1 MSTTKVLTG
10 TKFSKVQGALLMV
23 FSKLSKNLSLEHGNS
38 GNLLLKSLF
47 GVIGLMA
54 LLLGACIFYIVRG
67 NVGAKTRY
75 SVKTFAP
82 QGEVPEWTDFSMT
95 FSEAIVDKSRVGTEV
110 PAEALRFTPAVQGTA
125 RWVAADR
132 IGFFLDAPLAPA
144 AEYTVKLTSEINPS
158 EVFQLTG
165 QKEFKFATEPF
176 AVQQTRMEFRNDGA
190 REYAIGFGTITFN
203 YPVTTADLK
212 AHLSIEL
219 DDGTEIPYQIQTN
232 TLTARAIT
240 FETKRIKRSNVNQ
253 EIRVKVEKGFKCTGG
268 EIGLEKANVTLV
280 ILRGRGT
287 LGVTYSDVR
296 ESDGTP
302 YISVSFN
309 APVLSDSVESYLEVS
324 PAVDYQVTSN
334 YRNIKIHGDFKRRT
348 TYTLKIRRGLTARN
362 DAVLKQDYMTQLRI
376 PDIRPQLRFLGAGF
390 FLARKGHLNL
400 GLATI
405 NVKRV
410 NLDIEKVFANN
421 LIYVSRLDRWSQW
434 SRNLGKPVHSEVLDI
449 PPQLNEEVTTP
460 LSLENYLSDEHVGIF
475 KVVVRNADSRWN
487 SAHQWVLIT
496 DLGISAKR
504 AGDNLYV
511 WVKSLATGKPVPS
524 AQVKLI
530 SDNNQTLLT
539 GTTNWAGFVEFT
551 DVAEKTNNFIPFMI
565 TVANRDDLAFVQLDR
580 HEIATADFNIAGP
593 AYLQKGYE
601 AFLYTNR
608 GVYRPGETVQLA
620 GIVRGPKQMPAESL
634 PTRIEVLAPDG
645 RIMRELRQQT
655 NKSGACDL
663 KIPIPD
669 YALTGNYIAKM
680 KIADRVVGRVQF
692 QVEEFMP
699 DRMKVALT
707 TGKSTYK
714 LGETLNVEVNAT
726 NLFGPPAVGRRVQA
740 SCQLQAVPFIVSE
753 DTVPSGTDVTKWRSF
768 VFGNHTK
775 QFESQRIE
783 LGEAKTDAEGKAR
796 YQFTVPSTLKAPSL
810 LNGVLTASVS
820 EIGGRAV
827 TASHRVVIHPY
838 SHYVGLRR
846 TTTGEVKINQPLHF
860 DYVAVDDVMAVAA
873 GRALKLTLYKV
884 HWNTILRQNSAGRY
898 EYVSEPQTT
907 EVETYALTSAETAQ
921 TLTLTPSDYGR
932 YRVNL
937 EDIESTATAE
947 MGFYV
952 SGWRN
957 APVSMEHPTRLDL
970 TLDKPVYR
978 PGATAKL
985 SIKAPFSGTL
995 LLTVERDR
1003 VLSHRTIVMKENTAT
1018 LSIPVR
1024 DNYKPNVYVSG
1035 TLTRSISMDTVSTVD
1050 KKSLLP
1056 ARAFGVVPLKIDA
1069 TRSRLSIEMSV
1080 KAKDAAGATDDI
1092 PLQANAAADISESGE
1107 VVVLPNSEVD
1117 IMFRVQGRRSW
1128 QKYDVCIAAVDEG
1141 ILALTD
1147 FQTPNPHDYFYQ
1159 QRGLKTRSFDLYGG
1173 ILPEIA
1179 DVTDNSSPGG
1189 DAAFALQRRQRL
1201 NTSSIRRVKPVSLW
1215 SGFVKTDGNGRGSV
1229 RFKIPQFSGKLRLM
1243 AVAFAGSNYGATEA
1257 YLTVRE
1263 PIVLT
1268 PTFPRFLAGGDKIR
1282 VPVTLFNGTGDD
1294 GEFSVTL
1301 QAVGDVQLLSASSE
1315 PSAINLQSSL
1325 KEGSLATTRNSLAE
1339 NDQLKRE
1346 KSLSI
1351 NKKVEAGIEAQVFFD
1366 IGVQDAIGEVNFNL
1380 SARGNG
1386 ETTKMDVEL
1395 PLRSVAPPVTKT
1407 GHGAVRAGKS
1417 VDFIFPSNLIPN
1429 SSEFSLTLSPFP
1441 NVAFANSLRYLV
1453 RYPYGCLEQTT
1464 SKVFPLLY
1472 FSDLARTVEPML
1484 AAEGTVDY
1492 YITSGIT
1499 KLESMLMSSNQF
1511 SYWPGGTYVNPWSS
1525 IYGSHFL
1532 VEARKAGYEVADRV
1546 YDAMLEGLKARAK
1559 FSPDMES
1566 EKDAKKVK
1574 TEIALATYA
1583 SYVLAAAGQPD
1594 RGTMHYLK
1602 NRGAG
1607 GLSDYSY
1614 FQLAGAFALSGELE
1628 TALSMLPVSVSP
1640 NFNGK
1645 DTEKRETGGT
1655 FNSPIRAQAIMLDVL
1670 AEVNEN
1676 HPSIPTLV
1684 KNLSEAASDGN
1695 RWRTTQDNAF
1705 AFLSLGKIMQK
1716 QAERNYNGTVRINGE
1731 HFADFDANE
1740 VRLTDEA
1747 WDGARI
1753 QISIKGDGTCYYYW
1767 SAFGIQRDSYIEEY
1781 ERELQ
1786 VLRRYFNKD
1795 GEELTGTFVHG
1806 DLIVAEISVKALT
1819 ANLENVVVVDM
1830 LPTGFEIE
1838 NPRLESRAGIPW
1850 LKAQD
1855 FKPDYLDIRD
1865 DRLIFFGTFPRQR
1878 ERKFYYALRAVTQG
1892 EFTLPPIAAE
1902 AMYDPTKSTVTGSM
1916 AIKVVTEQSATP
1928 R

>member
-1 MSTTKVLTG
+1 
-10 TKFSKVQGALLMV
+10 MV
-23 FSKLSKNLSLEHGNS
+23 FSKLFQNLSSEHES
-38 GNLLLKSLF
+38 SRNLLLKSLF
-47 GVIGLMA
+47 GVIVLMA
-54 LLLGACIFYIVRG
+54 LLLGACIFYIVRS
-67 NVGAKTRY
+67 NMHAKTRY
-75 SVKTFAP
+75 SVTTFAP
-82 QGEVPEWTDFSMT
+82 QGEVPQWTDFSIT
-95 FSEAIVDKSRVGTEV
+95 FSEDIVDKSRVGTEV
-110 PAEALRFTPAVQGTA
+110 PSEALRFAPAVQGTA
-125 RWVAADR
+125 RWVALDK

-144 AEYTVKLTSEINPS
+144 AQYTVELTSELNPS
-158 EVFQLTG
+158 ETFLLTG

-176 AVQQTRMEFRNDGA
+176 AVQQARLEFNTNNT
-190 REYAIGFGTITFN
+190 REYATGFGTIAFN

-219 DDGTEIPYQIQTN
+219 VDGTEIPYQIETKAA
-232 TLTARAIT
+232 TART
-240 FETKRIKRSNVNQ
+240 VEFVTNRIKRGSADQ
-253 EIRVKVEKGFKCTGG
+253 KIKIKIEKDFKCTGG
-268 EIGLEKANVTLV
+268 EIGLEKGHVTPV
-280 ILRGRGT
+280 ILRGQGT

-296 ESDGTP
+296 ESDGQP
-302 YISVSFN
+302 YISVRFSS
-309 APVLSDSVESYLEVS
+309 PVLKDTIGSYIELT
-324 PAVDYQVTSN
+324 PTVDYQVTSD
-334 YRNIKIHGDFKRRT
+334 YRNIKIHGNFNRRT
-348 TYTLKIRRGLTARN
+348 TYTLKIRHGLTARN
-362 DAVLKQDYMTQLRI
+362 DAVLKQDYLTKLRI
-376 PDIRPQLRFLGAGF
+376 PDIDPQLRLLGDGF

-410 NLDIEKVFANN
+410 ALEIEKVFANN
-421 LIYVSRLDRWSQW
+421 LIYVSKLDRWSRW
-434 SRNLGKPVHSEVLDI
+434 SRNLGKPIHSEVLDI
-449 PPQLNEEVTTP
+449 PTQLNEEVTTP
-460 LSLENYLSDEHVGIF
+460 ISLEDYLSDEHVGIF
-475 KVVVRNADSRWN
+475 KVVARNAESRWS

-511 WVKSLATGKPVPS
+511 WVKSLETGKPVPT
-524 AQVKLI
+524 ARVKLI
-530 SDNNQTLLT
+530 SDNNQTLLN
-539 GTTNWAGFVEFT
+539 GTTNWAGFVEFGDLT
-551 DVAEKTNNFIPFMI
+551 EKTKDFIPFMI
-565 TVANRDDLAFVQLDR
+565 TVAKRDDLAFIQLDR

-593 AYLQKGYE
+593 GYLQKGYE
-601 AFLYTNR
+601 AFLYTSR

-620 GIVRGPKQMPAESL
+620 GIVRGPNQVTPEPL
-634 PTRIEVLAPDG
+634 PTRIEVLSPDS
-645 RIMRELRQQT
+645 RIIKEIRQQT
-655 NKSGACDL
+655 NESGNCDV

-680 KIADRVVGRVQF
+680 KIADRVVGSVQF

-707 TGKSTYK
+707 SDKPSYN
-714 LGETLNVEVNAT
+714 LGDELNLEVNAI
-726 NLFGPPAVGRRVQA
+726 NLFGPPAVGRQVQA
-740 SCQLQAVPFIVSE
+740 SLQLTAVELTGSNGVLL
-753 DTVPSGTDVTKWRSF
+753 SGTDATNWQSF
-768 VFGNHTK
+768 VFGNTR
-775 QFESQRIE
+775 QFEGQRIE
-783 LGEAKTDAEGKAR
+783 LGETTTDAEGKAH
-796 YQFTVPSTLKAPSL
+796 YQFTIPETLKAPSL
-810 LNGVLTASVS
+810 LNGILTATVS

-827 TASHRVVIHPY
+827 TAAHRVVIHPY
-838 SHYVGLRR
+838 SHYVGIRR
-846 TTTGEVKINQPLHF
+846 STTGEVKINQPLRL
-860 DYVAVDDVMAVAA
+860 DYIAVDNTMVAA
-873 GRALKLTLYKV
+873 PGRPLKLSLYKV
-884 HWNTILRQNSAGRY
+884 HWNTILRQSTAGRY
-898 EYVSEPQTT
+898 EYVSEAQMT
-907 EVETYALTSAETAQ
+907 EVKSYDLTSGEDVQ
-921 TLTLTPSDYGR
+921 TLTLTPSDYGK
-932 YRVNL
+932 YRVQL
-937 EDIESTATAE
+937 EDTESTATAE
-947 MGFYV
+947 IGFYV

-957 APVSMEHPTRLDL
+957 MPVSMEHPTRLDM
-970 TLDKPVYR
+970 TLDKPAYR
-978 PGATAKL
+978 PGQTAKL
-985 SIKAPFSGTL
+985 NIKAPFAGTL
-995 LLTVERDR
+995 LLTVEREK

-1018 LSIPVR
+1018 VSIPIR
-1024 DNYKPNVYVSG
+1024 STYKPNVYLSG
-1035 TLTRSISMDTVSTVD
+1035 TLTRAIPTDTADS
-1050 KKSLLP
+1050 KSLLP
-1056 ARAFGVVPLKIDA
+1056 ARAFGVIPLKLDA
-1069 TRSRLSIEMSV
+1069 TRSQLSIEMSL
-1080 KAKDAAGATDDI
+1080 KQTNDAGNSEEIRLLGDDLSQI
-1092 PLQANAAADISESGE
+1092 SQIDVSAAEAA
-1107 VVVLPNSEVD
+1107 VVRPNSDVSVT
-1117 IMFRVQGRRSW
+1117 FQVRGRRSW

-1147 FQTPNPHDYFYQ
+1147 FQTPNPHEFFYQ

-1179 DVTDNSSPGG
+1179 DVTDNSSTGG
-1189 DAAFALQRRQRL
+1189 DVGLSQSGRKRL
-1201 NTSSIRRVKPVSLW
+1201 NTSGIRRVKPVSLW

-1229 RFKIPQFSGKLRLM
+1229 EFKVPQFNGRLRLM
-1243 AVAFAGSNYGATEA
+1243 AVAFAGSAYGATEA
-1257 YLTVRE
+1257 YVTVRE

-1282 VPVTLFNGTGDD
+1282 VPVTLFNGTGAA
-1294 GEFSVTL
+1294 GEFTVKL
-1301 QAVGDVQLLSASSE
+1301 QAAGDVQLLSANDINIPGE
-1315 PSAINLQSSL
+1315 QPENGTVKTPGPENIETPSAELTINQSV
-1325 KEGSLATTRNSLAE
+1325 A
-1339 NDQLKRE
+1339 
-1346 KSLSI
+1346 
-1351 NKKVEAGIEAQVFFD
+1351 AGAEAQVFFD
-1366 IGVQDAIGEVNFNL
+1366 IRAQDTIGEANFNV
-1380 SARGNG
+1380 SAQGNA
-1386 ETTKMDVEL
+1386 ETTEIEL
-1395 PLRSVAPPVTKT
+1395 KLPMRSVAPPVTKT

-1417 VDFIFPSNLIPN
+1417 VDFILPSNLIPD
-1429 SSEFSLTLSPFP
+1429 SSEFSLTLAPFP
-1441 NVAFANSLRYLV
+1441 NIAFADSLRYLV
-1453 RYPYGCLEQTT
+1453 RYPHGCLEQTT

-1472 FSDLARTVEPML
+1472 FSDLARTVEPLL
-1484 AAEGTVDY
+1484 ASEDAVDY

-1499 KLESMLMSSNQF
+1499 KLESMLISDNQF

-1525 IYGSHFL
+1525 IYATHFL

-1546 YDAMLEGLKARAK
+1546 YDAMLEGLKTQAK

-1566 EKDAKKVK
+1566 GNAKKVK
-1574 TEIALATYA
+1574 TRIALATYA
-1583 SYVLAAAGQPD
+1583 SYVLSAAGQPD

-1705 AFLSLGKIMQK
+1705 AFLALGKIMQK
-1716 QAERNYNGTVRINGE
+1716 QADQNYNGAIRINGE
-1731 HFADFDANE
+1731 HFVEFDAGE
-1740 VRLTDEA
+1740 VRFTDEA

-1753 QISIKGDGTCYYYW
+1753 QISVKGDGTCYYYW

-1786 VLRRYFNKD
+1786 VRRRYFNKD

-1850 LKAQD
+1850 LKTQG

-1902 AMYDPTKSTVTGSM
+1902 AMYDPTKSTVAGSM
-1916 AIKVVTEQSATP
+1916 AIKVVAEQ
-1928 R
+1928 

>member
-1 MSTTKVLTG
+1 
-10 TKFSKVQGALLMV
+10 MV
-23 FSKLSKNLSLEHGNS
+23 FSKLSKNFSSEPGNS
-38 GNLLLKSLF
+38 RNLLLKSLF
-47 GVIGLMA
+47 GVIGLMT
-54 LLLGACIFYIVRG
+54 LLLGACIFYIVQS
-67 NVGAKTRY
+67 NMHAKTRY
-75 SVKTFAP
+75 SVNTFTP
-82 QGEVPEWTDFSMT
+82 QGEVPQWTDFSIT
-95 FSEAIVDKSRVGTEV
+95 FSEGIVDKSRVGTEV
-110 PAEALRFTPAVQGTA
+110 ASEALRFTPAVQGIA
-125 RWVAADR
+125 RWVAPDR

-144 AEYTVKLTSEINPS
+144 AQYTVELTSELNPS
-158 EVFQLTG
+158 ETFLLTG

-176 AVQQTRMEFRNDGA
+176 AVQQARLEFRTDNT
-190 REYAIGFGTITFN
+190 REYATGFGTIAFN

-219 DDGTEIPYQIQTN
+219 VDGTEIPYQIETN
-232 TLTARAIT
+232 AATARTVEFAT
-240 FETKRIKRSNVNQ
+240 NRIKRGNADQ
-253 EIRVKVEKGFKCTGG
+253 DIKIKIEKGFKCTGG
-268 EIGLEKANVTLV
+268 EIGLEKAYVTPVVLQ
-280 ILRGRGT
+280 GQGT
-287 LGVTYSDVR
+287 LGVTYSDVW
-296 ESDGTP
+296 ESDGKP
-302 YISVSFN
+302 YISVNFSS
-309 APVLSDSVESYLEVS
+309 PVLRDTIESYIELT
-324 PAVDYQVTSN
+324 PAIDYQVTSD
-334 YRNIKIHGDFKRRT
+334 YRNIKIHGNFKRRT

-362 DAVLKQDYMTQLRI
+362 DAVLKQDYLTKLRI
-376 PDIRPQLRFLGAGF
+376 PDIDPQLRFLGDGF

-410 NLDIEKVFANN
+410 ELGIEKVFANN
-421 LIYVSRLDRWSQW
+421 LIYVSRLERWSRWSQ
-434 SRNLGKPVHSEVLDI
+434 NLGKPIHSEVLDI
-449 PPQLNEEVTTP
+449 PTQLNEEVTTP
-460 LSLENYLSDEHVGIF
+460 VSLEDYLSDEHVGIF
-475 KVVVRNADSRWN
+475 KVVARNAESRWN

-511 WVKSLATGKPVPS
+511 WVKSLATGDPVPT
-524 AQVKLI
+524 ARVKLI

-539 GTTNWAGFVEFT
+539 GTTNWAGFVEFS
-551 DVAEKTNNFIPFMI
+551 DVAEKTKDFIPFLI
-565 TVANRDDLAFVQLDR
+565 TVAKRDDLAFIQLDR

-601 AFLYTNR
+601 AFLHTSR

-620 GIVRGPKQMPAESL
+620 GIVRGPNQRTPKPL
-634 PTRIEVLAPDG
+634 PTRIEVISPDS
-645 RIMRELRQQT
+645 RIIKEIRQQT
-655 NKSGACDL
+655 NESGACDV

-680 KIADRVVGRVQF
+680 KIADQVVGSIQF

-699 DRMKVALT
+699 DRMKVTLT
-707 TGKSTYK
+707 SDKPSYN
-714 LGETLNVEVNAT
+714 LGDELNLEVNAT
-726 NLFGPPAVGRRVQA
+726 NLFGPPAVGRNVQA
-740 SCQLQAVPFIVSE
+740 SLQLQAVEVSSFQF
-753 DTVPSGTDVTKWRSF
+753 PVTREETLEESNTSLSHWAAKSF
-768 VFGNHTK
+768 VFGNNR

-783 LGEAKTDAEGKAR
+783 LGETRTDAEGKSH
-796 YQFTVPSTLKAPSL
+796 YQFTVPETLKAPSL
-810 LNGVLTASVS
+810 LNGILTATVS
-820 EIGGRAV
+820 EIGGRSV
-827 TASHRVVIHPY
+827 TAAHRVVIHPY
-838 SHYVGLRR
+838 SHYVGIRR
-846 TTTGEVKINQPLHF
+846 ATTGTVKINQPLRF
-860 DYVAVDDVMAVAA
+860 DYIAVDNTMAAA
-873 GRALKLTLYKV
+873 PGRPLKLSLHKV
-884 HWNTILRQNSAGRY
+884 HWNTILRQNTDGRY
-898 EYVSEPQTT
+898 KYVSEAQTT
-907 EVETYALTSAETAQ
+907 AVKSYDLTSGEDTQ
-921 TLTLTPSDYGR
+921 TLTLTPSDYGE
-932 YRVNL
+932 YRVQI

-947 MGFYV
+947 IGFYV

-957 APVSMEHPTRLDL
+957 VPVSMEHPTRLDM
-970 TLDKPVYR
+970 TLDKPAYR
-978 PGATAKL
+978 PGETAKL
-985 SIKAPFSGTL
+985 NIKAPFAGTL
-995 LLTVERDR
+995 LLTVEREK

-1018 LSIPVR
+1018 LSIPIR
-1024 DNYKPNVYVSG
+1024 DIYKPNVYLSG
-1035 TLTRSISMDTVSTVD
+1035 TLTRAIPTDTEDSRGWVTQP
-1050 KKSLLP
+1050 LLP
-1056 ARAFGVVPLKIDA
+1056 ARAFGVIPLKLDA
-1069 TRSRLSIEMSV
+1069 TRRQLSIEMSLKQTDETGNTEEIRLLGDDNFQISQTDV
-1080 KAKDAAGATDDI
+1080 DAAE
-1092 PLQANAAADISESGE
+1092 AAVVRPNRE
-1107 VVVLPNSEVD
+1107 VSVTFQV
-1117 IMFRVQGRRSW
+1117 RGRRSW

-1141 ILALTD
+1141 ILTLTD
-1147 FQTPNPHDYFYQ
+1147 FQTPNPHRFFYQ
-1159 QRGLKTRSFDLYGG
+1159 QRGLKTRSFDLYSG

-1179 DVTDNSSPGG
+1179 DVTDNSSTGG
-1189 DAAFALQRRQRL
+1189 DAGLSGRLGRKRL
-1201 NTSSIRRVKPVSLW
+1201 NTSGIRRVKPVSLW
-1215 SGFVKTDGNGRGSV
+1215 SGFVKTDGNGRGTV
-1229 RFKIPQFSGKLRLM
+1229 QFKIPQFNGRLRLM
-1243 AVAFAGSNYGATEA
+1243 AVAFAGADYGATDA

-1282 VPVTLFNGTGDD
+1282 VPVTLFNGTGAD
-1294 GEFSVTL
+1294 GEFTVKL
-1301 QAVGDVQLLSASSE
+1301 QSSGDVQLLSANDPDILEAQPQNGTLSSE
-1315 PSAINLQSSL
+1315 STRDSVKTPEPQNRETPSDELTINQSV
-1325 KEGSLATTRNSLAE
+1325 A
-1339 NDQLKRE
+1339 
-1346 KSLSI
+1346 
-1351 NKKVEAGIEAQVFFD
+1351 AGAEAQIFFD
-1366 IGVQDAIGEVNFNL
+1366 IRAQDAIGEANFNL
-1380 SARGNG
+1380 SAQGNT
-1386 ETTKMDVEL
+1386 ETTQIDLKL
-1395 PLRSVAPPVTKT
+1395 PMRSVAPPVTKT
-1407 GHGAVRAGKS
+1407 GHGAVRADKS
-1417 VDFIFPSNLIPN
+1417 VDFILPSNLIPD
-1429 SSEFSLTLSPFP
+1429 SSEFSLTLAPFP
-1441 NVAFANSLRYLV
+1441 NIAFADSLRYLV
-1453 RYPYGCLEQTT
+1453 RYPHGCLEQTT

-1484 AAEGTVDY
+1484 AAEDSVDY

-1499 KLESMLMSSNQF
+1499 KLESMLMSNNQF
-1511 SYWPGGTYVNPWSS
+1511 SYWPGGTYINPWSS
-1525 IYGSHFL
+1525 IYASHFL

-1546 YDAMLEGLKARAK
+1546 YDTMLEGLKAQAK
-1559 FSPDMES
+1559 FSPDMEG
-1566 EKDAKKVK
+1566 EDDAKKVK

-1602 NRGAG
+1602 NRGAS

-1614 FQLAGAFALSGELE
+1614 FQLSGAFALSGELE

-1705 AFLSLGKIMQK
+1705 AFLALGKIMQK
-1716 QAERNYNGTVRINGE
+1716 QADTDYNGTIRINGE

-1740 VRLTDEA
+1740 IRFADEA

-1753 QISIKGDGTCYYYW
+1753 QISVKGEGACYYYW

-1786 VLRRYFNKD
+1786 VRRRYFNKD

-1806 DLIVAEISVKALT
+1806 DLIVAEITVKALT

-1850 LKAQD
+1850 LKTQG

-1916 AIKVVTEQSATP
+1916 AIKVVTEK
-1928 R
+1928 